1 MSPLLLF
8 CILIGYFFLLLA
20 VAWFT
25 SRNANNDSFFIGNK
39 SSNWM
44 LVAFGMVGTTLSG
57 VTFVS
62 VPGAVG
68 MDGFGYAQILIG
80 YVIGYLAVVWLLLPL
95 YYRLQ
100 LTSIYHYLDVR
111 LGRRAYQS
119 GAGFFIISRLL
130 GATARLYLVVN
141 ILQAI
146 ILDSLGVPFWIT
158 TLVVLGMI
166 LVYTYQ
172 GGVKTIVWTDTLQTA
187 CMLFGLFA
195 CVWFLLQELGM
206 SLPQSLDRMQAEGL
220 AHVFTFDVDSPN
232 FFLKQIL
239 AGAFITI
246 AMTGLD
252 QEMMQKTISVKTL
265 RDSQKNLLSLTAVL
279 VVALL
284 SFLFL
289 GGLLYLYAPTVG
301 VTAGGDKIFPAVVM
315 GHMPAALQ
323 IIFLVA
329 LISALFPSA
338 DGAITAL
345 TSSFCIDILG
355 IKRRNDLKQV
365 DAERLRRRV
374 HLAFAFLFLLLVL
387 GFKAADNPSMIG
399 VILKLAAYTY
409 GPLLGLYAF
418 GMTTQRMP
426 VDRLVPWVTI
436 GAPLLCGILEYNQAY
451 LLGSYRLGL
460 ELLMVNGLLVYA
472 GLFAISKRAPA
483 GERPARVAS

>member
-1 MSPLLLF
+1 MSPFLLF
-8 CILIGYFFLLLA
+8 CILIAYFLLLLG
-20 VAWFT
+20 VAHFT
-25 SRNANNDSFFIGNK
+25 ARGANNDSFFIGNK

-68 MDGFGYAQILIG
+68 ASGFGYAQIMIG
-80 YVIGYLAVVWLLLPL
+80 YVLGYLAVVWLLLPL
-95 YYRLQ
+95 YYRLG
-100 LTSIYHYLDVR
+100 LTSIYHYLDLR

-166 LVYTYQ
+166 LMYTYQ
-172 GGVKTIVWTDTLQTA
+172 GGVKTIVWTDTLQTF

-195 CVWFLLQELGM
+195 CVWFLLGQLGM
-206 SLPQSLDRMQAEGL
+206 SVPQSLDQMQAQGL
-220 AHVFTFDVDSPN
+220 ASVFTFDVDSPD
-232 FFLKQIL
+232 FFVKQIL
-239 AGAFITI
+239 AGMFITI

-265 RDSQKNLLSLTAVL
+265 RDSQKNLLTLTVVL
-279 VVALL
+279 TLVLL

-301 VTAGGDKIFPAVVM
+301 VSATGDKVFPAVVM

-323 IIFLVA
+323 IVFLIA

-355 IKRRNDLKQV
+355 IKRRNDLTQQ
-365 DAERLRRRV
+365 DAERLRRHV

-409 GPLLGLYAF
+409 GPLLGLFAF
-418 GMTTQRMP
+418 GLTTTRMP
-426 VDRLVPWVTI
+426 RNALVPYVTI
-436 GAPLLCGILEYNQAY
+436 GAPLLCAILEYNQAY
-451 LLGSYRLGL
+451 LLGAYRLGL
-460 ELLMVNGLLVYA
+460 ELLMVNGLLVYI
-472 GLFAISKRAPA
+472 GLFAISRRTPA
-483 GERPARVAS
+483 